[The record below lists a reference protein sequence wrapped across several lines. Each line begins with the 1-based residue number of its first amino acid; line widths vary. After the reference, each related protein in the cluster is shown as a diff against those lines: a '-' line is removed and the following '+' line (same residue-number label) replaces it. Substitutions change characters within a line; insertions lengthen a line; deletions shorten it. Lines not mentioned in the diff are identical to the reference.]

1 MIFKMPTRYELKK
14 SFSEYYFLM
23 VLIGTSFFKGKK
35 FKKKLQNIRNQG
47 FLAIFA

>member
-1 MIFKMPTRYELKK
+1 MPTRYELKK
-14 SFSEYYFLM
+14 SFSEYYFLK